1 MTIDKNTKFVQWLLT
16 RPGIPLMLTSEN
28 ADGSFFMIPFKHLI
42 NLSYRKDAS
51 TWMYAFV
58 NKDKKMYK
66 MAFASI
72 NELVDVLFDAKEFV
86 YGSEHIPNPLFE
98 SSREEMLIQYDLTQ
112 TI

>member
-1 MTIDKNTKFVQWLLT
+1 MIVDKNIEFAQWLLT

-58 NKDKKMYK
+58 NKDKKMGKKVVVEKNVCYN
-66 MAFASI
+66 MITSYY
-72 NELVDVLFDAKEFV
+72 E
-86 YGSEHIPNPLFE
+86 
-98 SSREEMLIQYDLTQ
+98 
-112 TI
+112 